1 MTKDNLHGY
10 VILFK
15 STKEL
20 VATKRIRIYQREK
33 LADRFEILIPYD
45 LEEFNRQS
53 DEYPDMS
60 QFTCILQYIGV
71 DGTIHAE
78 TLQRKKV
85 DGEIVDYEDK
95 DGNVTHMI
103 YELPIDTSLTQLS
116 GDLKLKLNLQCID
129 YEGSTS
135 SESDDE
141 SAPEP
146 EPKQYVINSDDIIVT
161 VLPVADYY
169 SVVPDQSLSY
179 INQKIAELESKQK
192 ELEATAEVYDR
203 DKADNIELHIDK
215 YSKCLMLTS
224 HGKQVG
230 DVIDLN
236 DLGDAITDWQESGLI
251 KVITDEDEPDPSPEP
266 SEEYADNIVLVV
278 DEQTRAI
285 YLTHKGKKIGT
296 PIYLDDLGIAVSDAD
311 NQGLIK
317 VITDDTETGE

>member
-1 MTKDNLHGY
+1 
-10 VILFK
+10 
-15 STKEL
+15 
-20 VATKRIRIYQREK
+20 
-33 LADRFEILIPYD
+33 
-45 LEEFNRQS
+45 
-53 DEYPDMS
+53 
-60 QFTCILQYIGV
+60 
-71 DGTIHAE
+71 
-78 TLQRKKV
+78 
-85 DGEIVDYEDK
+85 
-95 DGNVTHMI
+95 MI

-169 SVVPDQSLSY
+169 SVIPDQSLSY

-251 KVITDEDEPDPSPEP
+251 KVITDEDEPDPSPDP

-317 VITDDTETGE
+317 VITDDNETGE